1 MHTWWPLKGKP
12 QELFLGPGPPS
23 LCLHTVAVLAAA
35 ERDPPGS
42 TWRTAR
48 FVQGSHLSFGGTCQN
63 CFHLSALPPVKP
75 PTDTQAKPRAPHA
88 SLAQHAPLVY
98 RPVTRCTALSTAGPR
113 SPHAPAQLGGG
124 SSSSSGQTPGFGR
137 RSFAESSGFT
147 RGFCAAVR
155 VASVLGFSNH
165 MTVLNLYNLSG

>member
-48 FVQGSHLSFGGTCQN
+48 FVQGSHLSFGGTSQN
-63 CFHLSALPPVKP
+63 CFHLSALPH
-75 PTDTQAKPRAPHA
+75 QAPNRHTGKTKSSHA

-98 RPVTRCTALSTAGPR
+98 TDL
-113 SPHAPAQLGGG
+113 
-124 SSSSSGQTPGFGR
+124 SSGAQP
-137 RSFAESSGFT
+137 
-147 RGFCAAVR
+147 
-155 VASVLGFSNH
+155 
-165 MTVLNLYNLSG
+165 

>member
-48 FVQGSHLSFGGTCQN
+48 FVQGSHLSFGGTSQN

-75 PTDTQAKPRAPHA
+75 PTDTQAKPRAPMPH
-88 SLAQHAPLVY
+88 SPSTPPLCTLTCHPVHSPEHCWAPL
-98 RPVTRCTALSTAGPR
+98 TTCAG
-113 SPHAPAQLGGG
+113 SA
-124 SSSSSGQTPGFGR
+124 GR
-137 RSFAESSGFT
+137 REFIQFT
-147 RGFCAAVR
+147 PNTGLRETQLR
-155 VASVLGFSNH
+155 
-165 MTVLNLYNLSG
+165 